1 MVFNSP
7 FFYNVWYS
15 IFFRK
20 PLRRNRT
27 VEGITGPVGNETSV
41 ECESESE
48 GTEYRYSLTF
58 THSLFYFMYM

>member
-1 MVFNSP
+1 MFFNSP

-15 IFFRK
+15 ILFRK
-20 PLRRNRT
+20 PLRRNRA
-27 VEGITGPVGNETSV
+27 VERITGAVGNETSV
-41 ECESESE
+41 ECESE